1 MLGVV
6 IIFLMGTCV
15 GFLISDGIKDNW
27 PRPESKKGK
36 SAELRP
42 LIRSA
47 VEAIRRA
54 EQEKANQVKAAQ
66 IAAILPLAVTTL
78 SPR

>member
-1 MLGVV
+1 MLGAV
-6 IIFLMGTCV
+6 IIFLMGACV
-15 GFLISDGIKDNW
+15 GFLISDGIKNNW
-27 PRPESKKGK
+27 PRRAKKAK

-42 LIRSA
+42 LIKSA
-47 VEAIRRA
+47 VEAIRSA